1 MAFAGCGTHAAQVI
15 DRSGAT
21 VAMADILTEIE
32 WNRTLD
38 NWSTARA
45 VVNPM
50 GDCCERLGAVSTWRH
65 RLVIYRDGKYV
76 WDGPITQVNWSLGQ
90 VELLAADVLIWLDY
104 RVPHQDLAYTS
115 TDLATIAAG
124 LIEDGFAPDDPG
136 HTVEVIAVA
145 GVTGSR
151 SYMRDIGQTG
161 DHLKALADAGLDYTA
176 LGSKILLL
184 PENHTVPVGRLSDQD
199 FPTGLVVAE
208 DGTALGTRWV
218 VAGSDDSGVV
228 GEAGGT
234 DAYYGLLERYVEQ
247 TEITD
252 MASATAAAQAR
263 LRGSLPVPVF
273 VDTQQVTI
281 SPDAA
286 VDVASLVPG
295 WCLDITSTSTC
306 RTVSQRLK
314 ITGLKVTETGGDA
327 DTPGQESVQVQV
339 AATGAEATT

>member
-1 MAFAGCGTHAAQVI
+1 MAVAGCGTHSAQII
-15 DRSGAT
+15 DRSGST
-21 VAMADILTEIE
+21 VATADILAEVE

-45 VVNPM
+45 VINPV
-50 GDCCERLGAVSTWRH
+50 GDCCNRLGAVTTWRH
-65 RLVIYRDGKYV
+65 RLVVYRDGKYV
-76 WDGPITQVNWSLGQ
+76 WDGPITTVEWSLGE
-90 VELLAADVLIWLDY
+90 VEVSAADILVWLDY
-104 RVPHQDLAYTS
+104 RVPHQDMEFTG
-115 TDLATIAAG
+115 TDLARIGAK
-124 LIEDGFAPDDPG
+124 LIDDAFAPDDPG
-136 HTVEVIAVA
+136 HTVETIAPA

-151 SYMRDIGQTG
+151 AYLRDIGQVG

-184 PENHTVPVGRLSDQD
+184 PETHAVSVGRLSDGD
-199 FPTGLVVAE
+199 FPTGLKVSE

-218 VAGSDDSGVV
+218 VAGSDDSGTI

-247 TEITD
+247 NEITD
-252 MASATAAAQAR
+252 AVSATAAARAR

-273 VDTQQVTI
+273 VDTQEVTI

-286 VDVASLVPG
+286 VDVATLVPG
-295 WCLDITSTSTC
+295 WCLDITSASTC

-327 DTPGQESVQVQV
+327 DSPGQESVQVQV
-339 AATGAEATT
+339 AATGAEAA